1 LNFPELEDQLW
12 FPSWMRRMQTEY
24 IGWLVHRFGVY
35 GPLAPVL
42 ADMLER
48 AGVGEV
54 TDLGAGSG
62 GPSMA
67 LAQQKA
73 LTDVSFVLTDLFPSP
88 SETGSNRVRWHH
100 EPVDALAA
108 PIHLSG
114 LRTMFNAFHHF
125 EETDKQKLL
134 AGAGKHGLFV
144 AEVLQPDVWCFL
156 KIAFTTT
163 VGQVL
168 LAPFVRPFRWERLLF
183 TWILPVNLVTV
194 TWDGLASVTKVDA
207 PARMFERARLFA
219 PEGCTTFSGMSGYV
233 WAPVAWFCVLPA
245 TAGNTGDQS

>member
-1 LNFPELEDQLW
+1 
-12 FPSWMRRMQTEY
+12 MQTEF

-42 ADMLER
+42 ADMLQR

-67 LAQQKA
+67 LARHQA
-73 LTDVSFVLTDLFPSP
+73 LETVSFVLTDLYPTP
-88 SETGSNRVRWHH
+88 TETGTDRVRWFHG
-100 EPVDALAA
+100 PVDALAT
-108 PIHLSG
+108 PPHLPG
-114 LRTMFNAFHHF
+114 MRTMFNAFHHF
-125 EETDKQKLL
+125 EESDKVKLI
-134 AGAGKHGLFV
+134 AGAGSHGLFV

-168 LAPFVRPFRWERLLF
+168 LAPLVRPFRWERLLF
-183 TWILPVNLVTV
+183 TWILPVNLITV
-194 TWDGLASVTKVDA
+194 TWDGLASVLKVDA
-207 PARMFERARLFA
+207 PGRMFERARLSA

-245 TAGNTGDQS
+245 KAKNTGVQT